1 MPGPAGGMSI
11 ALSVIFPG
19 NGVPPSSRIHPKKIR
34 EAGPRTEPGLCLPLA
49 PAYRR
54 QIAKAKGPGR
64 TICPLPSFMV
74 RNPAPMSGLPPHPV
88 GFIGGTPRRPFLQPG
103 FCKMPFGFPSQR
115 RLLSFSRSTRRNGR
129 AFPLAGPYPCGD
141 KKMGCFV
148 SKSSLNFPSC
158 KPWAGPASPA
168 RSSPLASHFPGFS
181 SAPVRQQ
188 RFARQRILSFRHAL
202 SHRRSAANDSHYV
215 YGRLF
220 STSSIIS
227 RTETNPPPDKYQK
240 FGSKYTIWPS

>member
-1 MPGPAGGMSI
+1 MRFPPFFPAKAS
-11 ALSVIFPG
+11 LL
-19 NGVPPSSRIHPKKIR
+19 SRIHPKKIR
-34 EAGPRTEPGLCLPLA
+34 EAGFPYRT
-49 PAYRR
+49 R
-54 QIAKAKGPGR
+54 
-64 TICPLPSFMV
+64 PLPPAVSRLSAADRQSVRTRSNNLPVSFFVV
-74 RNPAPMSGLPPHPV
+74 RIPAPLSGLPPHPV
-88 GFIGGTPRRPFLQPG
+88 SFIGGTPRRPFLQPG
-103 FCKMPFGFPSQR
+103 FCKMPFGFASQR
-115 RLLSFSRSTRRNGR
+115 WLLFFSRSTQCKGR
-129 AFPLAGPYPCGD
+129 AFPPAVSHPCGD

-148 SKSSLNFPSC
+148 SKSSLNFLSC

-188 RFARQRILSFRHAL
+188 SFARQRILSFRRFHAL